1 MYNEELVKKWK
12 EEDEKLYQESNRFII
27 QFEEVRDKDLKI
39 LAKNLEE
46 EGEVLIH
53 HPRINAVTVDVK
65 PDRVLKVTNLH
76 KTKGS
81 FVKKIWKDRRVR
93 IALDK
98 TVKLIKA
105 DKVWSFPSGGS
116 FGKNIKVAV
125 VDTGVDP
132 EHPDLEGRVIETEDF
147 TDEGYFDG
155 NGHGTH
161 VTGTIA
167 GDGTASNG
175 KYKGVAPKTKIIAAK
190 VLDSMGSGWMSGVMN
205 GIEWAADQ
213 GAQVINLSLGSAGPC
228 DGTDPISQLCDQI
241 VDEGVVVCV
250 AAGNSGPESSTV
262 GSPGCAKKVITIG
275 ASDDNDK
282 IAYFSSRGPTSDNR
296 IKPDICW
303 PGVNVIAA
311 RAKKTS
317 MGSPQGDFYT
327 EASGT
332 SMATPHCA
340 GVIALLLEDNPKLG
354 PERIKDLLMN
364 NAHDMGYDDNTDGK
378 GRGDALDA
386 YEDILKL
393 KKE

>member
-1 MYNEELVKKWK
+1 MFDEQKQKERKERDKKL
-12 EEDEKLYQESNRFII
+12 EQESNRFIV
-27 QFEEVRDKDLKI
+27 QFEDVKGDLKTFA
-39 LAKNLEE
+39 LSSNLP
-46 EGEVLIH
+46 GEIKH
-53 HPRINAVTVDVK
+53 THKRINAVTVEGDAEVERK
-65 PDRVLKVTNLH
+65 LMDIRAGPGSKIKKV
-76 KTKGS
+76 
-81 FVKKIWKDRRVR
+81 WKDKRVE
-93 IALDK
+93 IMLNK
-98 TVKLIKA
+98 TIPLIEVP
-105 DKVWSFPSGGS
+105 KVWKHSSGGS
-116 FGKNIKVAV
+116 SGKSIKVAV
-125 VDTGVDP
+125 VDTGVDT
-132 EHPDLEGRVIETEDF
+132 EHPDLEGRVIKTEDF

-161 VTGTIA
+161 VAGTIA
-167 GDGTASNG
+167 GDGTASDG
-175 KYKGVAPKTKIIAAK
+175 KYKGVAPKAKIIAAK
-190 VLDSMGSGWMSGVMN
+190 VLDSWGSGWMSGVMG

-228 DGTDPISQLCDQI
+228 DGTDPNSQLCDRI
-241 VDEGVVVCV
+241 VEEGVVVCV

-275 ASDDNDK
+275 ASDDDDK

-311 RAKKTS
+311 RAKNTS

-340 GVIALLLEDNPKLG
+340 GVIALLLEDYKKLT
-354 PERIKDLLMN
+354 PEQVKSILMN
-364 NAHDMGYDDNTDGK
+364 NAHEMGYDDNTDGK

-386 YEDILKL
+386 YEDVLKL
-393 KKE
+393 KK